1 MERRNPLLTAPH
13 YPDLGSASDCESKF
27 PARHDQSEAPP
38 RSGRNALTALVSQ
51 TSFRGETSGGAAK
64 CRLFSFATVIFGS
77 LLTLIVTSWPFSC
90 TKSIRMCLGRGTL
103 MVITSQNLPRK
114 VSEIVIYNSMRIVY
128 RIYYSWFCNHVVR
141 QPFWASIQQNFFL
154 TKDLHETGV

>member
-38 RSGRNALTALVSQ
+38 RSGRNALTALVSE

-90 TKSIRMCLGRGTL
+90 TKSIRMCVGKGT
-103 MVITSQNLPRK
+103 
-114 VSEIVIYNSMRIVY
+114 
-128 RIYYSWFCNHVVR
+128 
-141 QPFWASIQQNFFL
+141 
-154 TKDLHETGV
+154 

>member
-51 TSFRGETSGGAAK
+51 TSFRGEASGGAAK
-64 CRLFSFATVIFGS
+64 CRLFPFATVIFGS
-77 LLTLIVTSWPFSC
+77 LLTLIVTPGHSRVQ
-90 TKSIRMCLGRGTL
+90 KVLGCAWVRVREWL
-103 MVITSQNLPRK
+103 SQ
-114 VSEIVIYNSMRIVY
+114 V
-128 RIYYSWFCNHVVR
+128 RIY
-141 QPFWASIQQNFFL
+141 QQKCRRL
-154 TKDLHETGV
+154 